1 MGVKV
6 AAQNEAH
13 VGGDVIGPEEAFHL
27 RKPRVLEVFRA
38 SNDRVGIGMR
48 VKVLLHQSLDGT
60 VEDHVVTSVFL
71 LVHGLQLALE
81 HAKDGPYESL
91 AVELGPLLQVLR

>member
-1 MGVKV
+1 
-6 AAQNEAH
+6 
-13 VGGDVIGPEEAFHL
+13 
-27 RKPRVLEVFRA
+27 
-38 SNDRVGIGMR
+38 MR

-71 LVHGLQLALE
+71 LVHGLELALE
-81 HAKDGPYESL
+81 HAKNGPYESL